1 MSQFDDKQTI
11 YVSCDRCDVHR
22 YAGDFVCSIR
32 HGSGSYS
39 LKPVV
44 DALASTVDNRYS
56 QTIFVEDCGPVAND
70 IGLCAEDSAAGVF
83 LFNSF
88 VCGAVAR
95 ALQSAEDKRVL
106 PVAFCDFF
114 RTFWGQ
120 QQLLVEDGVIMP
132 GHITKFLPI
141 LDKAADIASQGCTSM
156 WAFAFDGGAAAA
168 CAAAAASI
176 ARAPFCGR
184 YIEEVGGKR
193 VCASCACSLPPRML
207 TDLCAGQPACAAT
220 VLWCYRR
227 DGGMR
232 QRHTFVLRRDEGS
245 QRFCHHSIACVA
257 APANL

>member
-1 MSQFDDKQTI
+1 MSESDDKQTI
-11 YVSCDRCDVHR
+11 YVSCDKCDVHR

-39 LKPVV
+39 LNPVV
-44 DALASTVDNRYS
+44 DALALTVSSRCL
-56 QTIFVEDCGPVAND
+56 QTILVEDCGPAANE
-70 IGLCAEDSAAGVF
+70 IALGAQDSAAGVF

-95 ALQSAEDKRVL
+95 ALHSAEDKRVL

-141 LDKAADIASQGCTSM
+141 LDKAAAIASQGCTSM
-156 WAFAFDGGAAAA
+156 WAFAFEGGAAAA

-176 ARAPFCGR
+176 SRAPFCGR
-184 YIEEVGGKR
+184 YIEEVRGKR
-193 VCASCACSLPPRML
+193 VCASCAC
-207 TDLCAGQPACAAT
+207 
-220 VLWCYRR
+220 
-227 DGGMR
+227 
-232 QRHTFVLRRDEGS
+232 
-245 QRFCHHSIACVA
+245 
-257 APANL
+257 